1 MVGLETA
8 EVIGT
13 IAFALSG
20 FYVAVKDR
28 LDLLGVFIA
37 SFLTALGGGII
48 RDTIAD
54 RAPYTFTHLLPSLLV
69 LGVIGLSIVLKLH
82 EKNEIEKKFYFI
94 ISDTLGL
101 VSFSISGAIVGLHVG
116 FNFFGV
122 ILLALVTAVGGGVM
136 RDILLNRVPILLTSE
151 FYGTVS
157 LLVGAILFVLNQFD
171 MLGFFPLMMVFV
183 FGVAI
188 RLLAYYKS
196 WHLPKIGQEE
206 LNNEQ

>member
-8 EVIGT
+8 EIIGT

-37 SFLTALGGGII
+37 SFLTALGGGIV
-48 RDTIAD
+48 RDTIAS
-54 RAPYTFTHLLPSLLV
+54 RAPYTFTHLLPSILVIGVLV
-69 LGVIGLSIVLKLH
+69 LSIFLKLH
-82 EKNEIEKKFYFI
+82 KKDEIEKKFYFI
-94 ISDTLGL
+94 VSDTLGL
-101 VSFSISGAIVGLHVG
+101 VSFSISGALVGLHVG

-122 ILLALVTAVGGGVM
+122 ILLALLTAVGGGVM

-157 LLVGAILFVLNQFD
+157 LLIGAILFALNKMNID
-171 MLGFFPLMMVFV
+171 GFLPLSVVFV

-188 RLLAYYKS
+188 RLIAYYKS
-196 WHLPKIGQEE
+196 WHLPKIG
-206 LNNEQ
+206 